1 MKTFR
6 LISLGILAI
15 LIGCTFTACSDDD
28 NDDKVENNPFV
39 GVWKKDYSK
48 IEYKSDGTWCEYNNY
63 YSEVSDANVWKDTG
77 SYSYDEASRTLAIK
91 RDRTGL
97 TYIYYIQHISKNK
110 IIYYYAGHESD
121 PDYVYTLERIN

>member
-1 MKTFR
+1 MRTISNIISVLIISIITF
-6 LISLGILAI
+6 S
-15 LIGCTFTACSDDD
+15 FTSCSDDD
-28 NDDKVENNPFV
+28 NDNKVENNPFV
-39 GVWKKDYSK
+39 GVWKEGYSK

-63 YSEVSDANVWKDTG
+63 YSEVNNASVWKDAG

-91 RDRTGL
+91 RDDTGR

-121 PDYVYTLERIN
+121 PDYVYTMERIN